1 MISTIQEQLARDE
14 GRRRLPYKDTDGH
27 WTIGCGHYLG
37 ATVPPQFANGITE
50 TQIDKLFDADLHH
63 VWDLLD
69 IYMPWWKSAGGAL
82 AARPNVLVNMGFN
95 LGVAGL
101 ATFHQFLG
109 FMRAEEWVNAA
120 KDLRKT
126 KVYGELTDRYE
137 RLCQQIIDGTWK

>member
-37 ATVPPQFANGITE
+37 ATIPPQFANGITE

-69 IYMPWWKSAGGAL
+69 VYLPWWSSLDQTSGP
-82 AARPNVLVNMGFN
+82 RSNVLVNMGFN
-95 LGVAGL
+95 LGVVGL
-101 ATFHQFLG
+101 SHFTTFLN
-109 FMRAEEWVNAA
+109 FMRARNWESAA
-120 KDLRKT
+120 EDLRLT
-126 KVYGELTDRYE
+126 KVYSQLPARYE
-137 RLCQQIIDGTWK
+137 RLCQQVVDGTWK